1 MICQAA
7 SPAWDAKM
15 SPSAYFLDALLQ
27 RLITA
32 FEASVLVKHLG
43 ALTREMMKDLSRD
56 SMAGCF
62 NLHIPQLVALLTC
75 PSTTVKSYLVSIFE
89 IIWSLNESEM
99 DILRDTFGTRTP
111 LSSESVQK
119 GSDFFFFFAPS
130 AQTKVEPRNR
140 KELQKAHFEQ
150 IAKVLQAI
158 STSSTLGSLSGR
170 LSADAKLLQHE
181 STGSCLVLTTTT
193 KINVNSVVEV
203 ANTRLPL
210 LLSGGTGVGKSATI
224 AEAASRSGKTLVRF
238 NMSSRVTIDDL
249 LGKVGF
255 AKDANGQ
262 ECFSFSMGPF
272 AKAFH
277 EGCWLLLDELNLA
290 QDNVLQCIESAID
303 TGFLVRYLKQK
314 TTKSSL
320 P

>member
-1 MICQAA
+1 LDFADGVSFVNVFHRLVLLDKAATSRQVSLNVTSDLKHTSTTNEHPVVPNPTPRSTLHERQIELTYDGKTEIMLVPARTTFCDFKSLLALTNGSTQLFYKDRDDNNVELITDQDWTMAIDNWGAKDLLRICVLNSAA

-158 STSSTLGSLSGR
+158 STSSTLGSLSE
-170 LSADAKLLQHE
+170 D
-181 STGSCLVLTTTT
+181 
-193 KINVNSVVEV
+193 
-203 ANTRLPL
+203 
-210 LLSGGTGVGKSATI
+210 
-224 AEAASRSGKTLVRF
+224 
-238 NMSSRVTIDDL
+238 
-249 LGKVGF
+249 
-255 AKDANGQ
+255 
-262 ECFSFSMGPF
+262 
-272 AKAFH
+272 
-277 EGCWLLLDELNLA
+277 
-290 QDNVLQCIESAID
+290 
-303 TGFLVRYLKQK
+303 
-314 TTKSSL
+314 
-320 P
+320 

>member
-1 MICQAA
+1 
-7 SPAWDAKM
+7 M
-15 SPSAYFLDALLQ
+15 SPSAYFLDGLLQ
-27 RLITA
+27 RLIDA
-32 FEASVLVKHLG
+32 PEASVLVKHLG
-43 ALTREMMKDLSRD
+43 SLTRELTNELFRD
-56 SMAGCF
+56 SMSRSF
-62 NLHIPQLVALLTC
+62 SVHIPQLLALLTC

-89 IIWSLNESEM
+89 IIWSLNETEM
-99 DILRDTFGTRTP
+99 DILRGTFGTRTT
-111 LSSESVQK
+111 LSPDSARKAVDF
-119 GSDFFFFFAPS
+119 DFFLASS
-130 AQTKVEPRNR
+130 AQKKEVKLRN
-140 KELQKAHFEQ
+140 LTKAHFEK
-150 IAKVLQAI
+150 ISKVLQT
-158 STSSTLGSLSGR
+158 STSSTLGSLSGK
-170 LSADAKLLQHE
+170 LSAAAKLVLHE
-181 STGSCLVLTTTT
+181 SKESSLVITPTT
-193 KINVNSVVEV
+193 KINIDSVVEV
-203 ANTRLPL
+203 ARTRLPL

-303 TGFLVRYLKQK
+303 TGFLVRDVNK
-314 TTKSSL
+314 TFHIILCNSNPNLLEEKA
-320 P
+320 